1 VSGGRNIGLQTKNKR
16 GNRGQTSRNGEK
28 ICSEDRTSQK
38 LGVFPQPV
46 KPAIFLLLGGMAE
59 VMPFQNR
66 VMKQLRVH
74 ARATHIRQK
83 TADVGH
89 QTEIEAG

>member
-59 VMPFQNR
+59 AMPFQS
-66 VMKQLRVH
+66 KCP
-74 ARATHIRQK
+74 AGQK
-83 TADVGH
+83 PGYETAFIGK
-89 QTEIEAG
+89 G

>member
-46 KPAIFLLLGGMAE
+46 KPAIFLPGGMAE
-59 VMPFQNR
+59 AVPFQNW
-66 VMKQLRVH
+66 VMKQLLEV
-74 ARATHIRQK
+74 AGVVEAEATQLY
-83 TADVGH
+83 
-89 QTEIEAG
+89 E